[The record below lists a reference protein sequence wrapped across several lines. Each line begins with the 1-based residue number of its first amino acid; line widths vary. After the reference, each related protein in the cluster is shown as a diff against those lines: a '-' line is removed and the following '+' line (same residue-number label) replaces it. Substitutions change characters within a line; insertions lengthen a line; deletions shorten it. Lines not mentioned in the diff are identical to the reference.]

1 MPYLMAVAEYVD
13 KLHAI
18 CMKCGNLASR
28 TQRIIN
34 GKPAYHDDP
43 IILVGAFESYEARCR
58 NCHTVLR
65 RDKDEE

>member
-18 CMKCGNLASR
+18 CMKCGNIASR

-34 GKPAYHDDP
+34 GNPAYYDDP
-43 IILVGAFESYEARCR
+43 IILVGAFENYEARCR
-58 NCHTVLR
+58 HCHIVLK
-65 RDKDEE
+65 RDENE